1 MTKNGE
7 SFWVSPRFVVLACL
21 FVTSLLISNIIA
33 GKLIQVW
40 GLVLPAAVIIF
51 PLTYIFG
58 DILTEV
64 YGFKRSRFVIWV
76 GFAANI
82 LMAAVF
88 LLTIALPYPDYWTGQ
103 TAYAAVLG
111 FTPRLILASLVAYFA
126 GEFVNATLLSKMK
139 VLTQGK
145 WLWTR
150 TIGSTLVGEGL
161 DTILFISI
169 GFVGILTP
177 ANLGMMILAQYLFKV
192 GFEVVATPL
201 TYAVVKWLKDKEGQ
215 DTFDYGISYNP
226 FHWGVNNERA

>member
-1 MTKNGE
+1 MSKNGE
-7 SFWVSPRFVVLACL
+7 SFWVSPRFVALACF

-40 GLVLPAAVIIF
+40 RLVLPAAVIIF

-58 DILTEV
+58 DVLTEV
-64 YGFKRSRFVIWV
+64 YGFKRTRFVIWI
-76 GFAANI
+76 GFAANV
-82 LMAAVF
+82 LMAAAF
-88 LLTIALPYPDYWTGQ
+88 LLTIALPFPDYWTGQ

-150 TIGSTLVGEGL
+150 TIGSTLAGQGL
-161 DTILFISI
+161 DTVLFISI
-169 GFVGILTP
+169 AFGGILP
-177 ANLGMMILAQYLFKV
+177 AANLGMMMLAQYLFKV
-192 GFEVVATPL
+192 GFEIVATPA
-201 TYAVVKWLKDKEGQ
+201 TYVVVNWLKHKEGQ
-215 DTFDYGISYNP
+215 ETFDYGISYNP
-226 FHWGVNNERA
+226 FRWGVNNEHA